1 MKKGS
6 GLQLGS
12 SSRLVGASHLDRV
25 VVFDFAVRLVTR
37 AQGVERGEGRE

>member
-12 SSRLVGASHLDRV
+12 SFRLVGASHLDLV
-25 VVFDFAVRLVTR
+25 LVFNFAVRLVTP
-37 AQGVERGEGRE
+37 ALEFERGEGRE